1 MENTVINPLNTNE
14 ALAPRP
20 TRKVHP
26 QKFMMWFAIGS
37 LSLTFAGFTS
47 AYLVRQGQGMWEQF
61 QLPSIFYIST
71 VVILLSS
78 LTYSLGARAFKAE
91 NMKRYTL
98 FMVLSLLL
106 GIGFMTLQYLGF
118 QELYQQNIRLNGN
131 VSNSFFYVIA
141 GMHLVHIFGA
151 LIALL
156 VVTIRNNQIKP
167 ENRKYLG
174 VEILGYFWHFIDIL
188 WLYLFVFLM
197 LYR

>member
-1 MENTVINPLNTNE
+1 MENTITNPINPSGIST
-14 ALAPRP
+14 PGS
-20 TRKVHP
+20 TRKMHP

-47 AYLVRQGQGMWEQF
+47 AYLVRQGQGMWEKF
-61 QLPSIFYIST
+61 QIPTIFYIST

-78 LTYSLGARAFKAE
+78 FTYFFGAKAFKSGNMKNYNLFMWITFFLGAS
-91 NMKRYTL
+91 
-98 FMVLSLLL
+98 FM
-106 GIGFMTLQYLGF
+106 GLQFLGF

-131 VSNSFFYVIA
+131 VSNSFFFVIA
-141 GMHLVHIFGA
+141 GMHLLHIFAA

-156 VVTIRNNQIKP
+156 FVTIRNNNIKSD
-167 ENRKYLG
+167 NRKYLG
-174 VEILGYFWHFIDIL
+174 IEILGYFWHFIDIL